1 MHDARLV
8 RIVERFTTRLDDAGI
23 AWCVLRNYE
32 TFPYPRSDT
41 SDLDILVACSPQRSL
56 EFLQEIIGTEAI
68 SIGSVFTKSDESMKG
83 IFLCLPGQPSLHLDF
98 MQCLS
103 WNGMRLVDERQVL
116 ATRVRRDN
124 ACVPMP
130 GCEAAVSLL
139 DYLLHRGQVK
149 PAYRARIQQQV
160 IEDRAGFVT
169 CLEPVWGNEQAQ
181 ALAER
186 AAAGDWDGFAAWVES
201 GKRHLIHRLVRH
213 PLDLLRVAGRT
224 AATLARRMVAPT
236 GLWVAFMGPDGAG
249 KTTVA
254 EAYRARLST
263 LFDAGHRHQFHW
275 RPRWL
280 PAPGRLAGHSEA
292 EIVVEDPHGK
302 PPRGRLVSLLRFGY
316 FWLDFVLGH
325 WVRVRPLLVRRN
337 LVSFDRCY
345 FDFLVDPRRFRLQVP
360 RWLLRL
366 FASLVPQPDLIFVL
380 DAPASVLRARKQELG
395 QDEIA
400 AQLDAL
406 RALVERQANMHTVNV
421 DRDVP
426 AIVEDLEHM
435 TLEFL
440 DRRERRRLGWQAA
453 RFDMMEA
460 QR

>member
-41 SDLDILVACSPQRSL
+41 SDLDILVACSPRRSL
-56 EFLQEIIGTEAI
+56 EFLQEVIGTEPI
-68 SIGSVFTKSDESMKG
+68 SIGSIAIKSGASMVG
-83 IFLCLPGQPSLHLDF
+83 VYLCVPGQPSLHLDF

-103 WNGMRLVDERQVL
+103 WKGMRLVDERQVL
-116 ATRVRRDN
+116 ATRVRRGN
-124 ACVPMP
+124 ACVPVP
-130 GCEAAVSLL
+130 GCEAAVSLMG
-139 DYLLHRGQVK
+139 YLFHQGQVK
-149 PAYRARIQQQV
+149 PAYRERIQQQV
-160 IEDRAGFVT
+160 IEDRAGFVA

-213 PLDLLRVAGRT
+213 PLDLLRVAGWT

-263 LFDAGHRHQFHW
+263 LFDVGHQHQFHW

-280 PAPGRLAGHSEA
+280 PAPGKLAGHSEA

-360 RWLLRL
+360 HWLLRL
-366 FASLVPQPDLIFVL
+366 VASLVPQPDLIFVL

-406 RALVERQANMHTVNV
+406 RALAERQANMHTVNV

-426 AIVEDLEHM
+426 AIVEDLERM

>member
-8 RIVERFTTRLDDAGI
+8 RVVQCLVERFDQAGI

-32 TFPYPRSDT
+32 TFPAPRSDT
-41 SDLDILVACSPQRSL
+41 SDHDILVDCSPRRGL
-56 EFLQEIIGTEAI
+56 ELLQEVIGTESI
-68 SIGSVFTKSDESMKG
+68 GIGSVFTKSDGNMKG
-83 IFLCLPGQPSLHLDF
+83 IFLCLPGQPSLHIDF
-98 MQCLS
+98 IQRLC
-103 WNGMRLVDERQVL
+103 WKGMRLVDVRQVL
-116 ATRVRRDN
+116 ATCARRGT
-124 ACVPMP
+124 ACVPAP
-130 GCEAAVSLL
+130 GCEAAVSLMG
-139 DYLLHRGQVK
+139 YLFHQGKVK
-149 PAYRARIQQQV
+149 PAYRERIQQLTLQ
-160 IEDRAGFVT
+160 DREGFT
-169 CLEPVWGNEQAQ
+169 ACLAPVWGNQLAQ
-181 ALAER
+181 ALADR
-186 AAAGDWDGFAAWVES
+186 AAAGDWDGFAAWVKS
-201 GKRHLIHRLVRH
+201 GKRHLLRKLAAR
-213 PLDLLRVAGRT
+213 PFEALRVAGRT
-224 AATLARRMVAPT
+224 AATLARRMAAPT

-263 LFDAGHRHQFHW
+263 LFDAGHQHQFHW

-280 PAPGRLAGHSEA
+280 PAPGKLAGHSEA

-360 RWLLRL
+360 RGLLRL

-406 RALVERQANMHTVNV
+406 RALVERQPNMRTVNV

-426 AIVEDLEHM
+426 AIVEDLERM

>member
-8 RIVERFTTRLDDAGI
+8 TIVERLVARLDQAGI

-32 TFPYPRSDT
+32 TFPAPRSDT
-41 SDLDILVACSPQRSL
+41 SDIDILVACSPRQSL
-56 EFLQEIIGTEAI
+56 EKLHDVLRTEPVA
-68 SIGSVFTKSDESMKG
+68 IGSVTLKSGASMIG
-83 IFLCLPGQPSLHLDF
+83 VYLCLPDQPSLHLDF
-98 MQCLS
+98 MQRISWKGMPLLS
-103 WNGMRLVDERQVL
+103 EEHVI
-116 ATRVRRDN
+116 ATRVRSGS
-124 ACVPMP
+124 AWIPAP
-130 GCEAAVSLL
+130 GCEAAISLM
-139 DYLLHRGQVK
+139 DYLFHRDQVK
-149 PAYRARIQQQV
+149 PAYRERIQQLTLQ
-160 IEDRAGFVT
+160 DREGFMA
-169 CLEPVWGNEQAQ
+169 CLAPVWGNPLAQ
-181 ALAER
+181 ALADR
-186 AAAGDWDGFAAWVES
+186 AVAGDWGGFAAWVKS
-201 GKRHLIHRLVRH
+201 GKRHLVRKLARR
-213 PLDLLRVAGRT
+213 PFEALRVAGRT
-224 AATLARRMVAPT
+224 AATLARRMAAPT

-263 LFDAGHRHQFHW
+263 LFDAGHQHQFHW

-280 PAPGRLAGHSEA
+280 PAPGRLAGKSEA

-406 RALVERQANMHTVNV
+406 RALVERQPNMRTVNV

-426 AIVEDLEHM
+426 AIVEDLERM